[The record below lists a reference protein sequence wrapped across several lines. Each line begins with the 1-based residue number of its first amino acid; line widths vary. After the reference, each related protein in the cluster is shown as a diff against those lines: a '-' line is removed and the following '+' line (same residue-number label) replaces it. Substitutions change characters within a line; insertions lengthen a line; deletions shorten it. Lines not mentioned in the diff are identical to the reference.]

1 MIKVRCVG
9 TISRGIRTGVIKS
22 GDNLE
27 DIVVNSVLR
36 ASREE
41 GFSIRDRDI
50 IAITEAVV
58 SISKGN
64 YVSVDDIASDI

>member
-1 MIKVRCVG
+1 MRCVG